1 MAMSEELRVS
11 DGERDRVVEF
21 LKEQTAQGRLSLQ
34 ELEERTGAAYAAKT
48 RLQLQQLTEDLPGA
62 ADFGHDQ
69 REPIAREQHFPARA
83 PCLLAV
89 IACCCAPPRH
99 RRS

>member
-1 MAMSEELRVS
+1 MTMSEALRVS

-48 RLQLQQLTEDLPGA
+48 RLQVQQLTQDLPGA

-69 REPIAREQHFPARA
+69 REPIAGAQHVPARA
-83 PCLLAV
+83 PSLLTV
-89 IACCCAPPRH
+89 LACCCGLPRH
-99 RRS
+99 WRS